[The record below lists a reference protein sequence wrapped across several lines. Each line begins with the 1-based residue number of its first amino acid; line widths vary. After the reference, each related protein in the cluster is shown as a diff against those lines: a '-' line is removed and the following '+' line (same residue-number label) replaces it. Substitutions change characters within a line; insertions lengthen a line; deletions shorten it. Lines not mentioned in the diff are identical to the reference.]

1 MSQYYHDLPGSLSKQ
16 EFIKQL
22 IRVNQAGE
30 YGAKRIYQGQ
40 ISVLKHD
47 ECADTLK
54 HMAAQE
60 EAHLSY
66 FIDQAKDRQVRPTV
80 MIPVWHVLGYVL
92 GAGTALLGKRAAM
105 ACTVAVEEVIDE
117 HYKEQ
122 LKVLTEAYPEEEE
135 TLKACIEKFRQ
146 EELEHRD
153 IGIAHEA
160 LHTPGYR
167 ALTGVVKMGSKLAIW
182 LSKRI

>member
-1 MSQYYHDLPGSLSKQ
+1 MSKYYHDLPGSLSKE
-16 EFIKQL
+16 EFIEQL

-40 ISVLKHD
+40 ISVLNND
-47 ECADTLK
+47 ECANTIK
-54 HMAAQE
+54 HMAEQE
-60 EAHLSY
+60 EAHLAY
-66 FIDQAKDRQVRPTV
+66 FVNQVKDRQVRPTV
-80 MIPVWHVLGYVL
+80 LMPVWHVLGYVL

-122 LKVLTEAYPEEEE
+122 LEILAQTYPEEEDA
-135 TLKACIEKFRQ
+135 LKARIEQFRQ

-153 IGIAHEA
+153 IGIAHDA
-160 LHTPGYR
+160 LNTPGYR
-167 ALTGVVKMGSKLAIW
+167 ALTGAIKAGSKLAIW